1 MGLVSVRETR
11 PVEYRN
17 GLWAALAA
25 LGLLALAAAPARA
38 QTMVPAIRFH
48 EGAEELAAV
57 VGGADPEEDA
67 RWVRGHADELVSW
80 WERQGPVFLARA
92 GAISGLPWSYRDI
105 EVYLVRRWPVISI
118 EYPLV
123 LALDEVDGGGEP
135 VEIPD
140 DEDLQVLLLAHQL
153 THYLLD
159 DPTFLPREQ
168 RAATYEHP
176 FLAPG
181 DFEVEAM
188 VNWVTY
194 TVLEELW
201 GRQRLQRATEQE
213 LWRQYNPNHLYVVDE
228 LVPRWRLTP
237 TTTLVQWLAGQRQGS
252 EIFRIRDAYARQRR
266 EPEPTPETG
275 QNLSGT
281 PYGIDLGGTFEGRI
295 FVSYVDPASPADRAG
310 VKQGD
315 VVATIEGRE
324 VGRDVVDAQR
334 RLDESWQDGEI
345 NLSVQRDGRE
355 VFLTVERR

>member
-1 MGLVSVRETR
+1 M
-11 PVEYRN
+11 EYRN
-17 GLWAALAA
+17 GHKAALAA
-25 LGLLALAAAPARA
+25 LVLLAVTAASAPA
-38 QTMVPAIRFH
+38 QTAVPAIRFH
-48 EGAEELAAV
+48 EGAEELAAA
-57 VGGADPEEDA
+57 VGGYSVDPAEDA
-67 RWVRGHADELVSW
+67 RWVRDHGDELVSW
-80 WERQGPVFLARA
+80 WERHGPVFLARA
-92 GAISGLPWSYRDI
+92 GAISGLPWPYRDV

-123 LALDEVDGGGEP
+123 LALDEVSGGGEP

-140 DEDLQVLLLAHQL
+140 NEDLQVLLLAHQI

-159 DPTFLPREQ
+159 DPTFVPREQ
-168 RAATYEHP
+168 RATAYEHP
-176 FLAPG
+176 FMAPG

-201 GRQRLQRATEQE
+201 GRERLQRATGLE
-213 LWRQYNPNHLYVVDE
+213 LWRQYNANHEYVVDE
-228 LVPRWRLTP
+228 LVPRWRLSP

-266 EPEPTPETG
+266 EPETTPEPG

-315 VVATIEGRE
+315 VMATIEGRD

-345 NLSVQRDGRE
+345 NVSVQRDGRE